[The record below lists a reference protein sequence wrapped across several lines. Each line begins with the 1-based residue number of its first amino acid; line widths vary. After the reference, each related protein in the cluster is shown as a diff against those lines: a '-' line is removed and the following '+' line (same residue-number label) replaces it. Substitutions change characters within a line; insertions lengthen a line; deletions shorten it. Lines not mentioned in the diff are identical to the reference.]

1 MTMNSIKLLVES
13 FISSGD
19 ICVISKSYCP
29 YCVKAINSLKSAG
42 YSPLVL
48 QLDGRADAEEIQDY
62 CKELTGGR
70 TVPRVFVKGRF
81 IGGCDDT
88 LKLLEDGSLSSFV
101 ETT

>member
-1 MTMNSIKLLVES
+1 MSAIRLLVDS

-29 YCVKAINSLKSAG
+29 YCIKTINNLKSAG

-48 QLDGRADAEEIQDY
+48 QIDGRADTEEIQDY
-62 CKELTGGR
+62 CKEITGGR
-70 TVPRVFVKGRF
+70 TVPRVFIKGKF

-88 LKLLEDGSLSSFV
+88 LKLLEDGSLNTIV
-101 ETT
+101 KGI